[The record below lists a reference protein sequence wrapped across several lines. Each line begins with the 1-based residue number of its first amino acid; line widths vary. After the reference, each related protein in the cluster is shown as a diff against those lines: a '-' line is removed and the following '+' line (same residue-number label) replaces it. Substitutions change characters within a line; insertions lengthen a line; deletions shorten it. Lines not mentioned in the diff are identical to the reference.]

1 MARLP
6 SDAIGPASST
16 GSPITFMMR
25 PSVPTPTG
33 TMIGLPVSLTSW
45 PRTRPSVVSM
55 AMVRTVDS
63 PRCWATS
70 STSRLP
76 PFLVSIAFKMA
87 GKCPSNCTSTTA
99 PMTCVMRPVW
109 LADVAMKTLSFE
121 FYLKRPLRLSDRLGA
136 GDDFNQLLGDHRL
149 PGSIVDQRLLANH
162 VAGVAG
168 GIVHRAHLGAVERG
182 VVFQQRAE
190 DLHRQIARQQAGQNL
205 VFFRL
210 IFVRRRRAGIRGPGF
225 DHQRNDLLRSRNLRD
240 HRLEARIE
248 QRADIELAGL
258 EASDDLVRNVL
269 GVDEAELANRAQLD
283 VFDDLLFEVAAQLLK
298 TLAADAEELDLFA
311 LVDQRQR
318 ALAGQPHDRGI
329 ERAGQAALAGADQQ
343 QMHLILAGAGQ
354 QHRQGSGASAAGLHR
369 RARPVRRV
377 QFLDRAAGPR
387 ARAGADQPGQ
397 RGQVLLR
404 RPQGF

>member
-6 SDAIGPASST
+6 SAAIGPPSSM

-25 PSVPTPTG
+25 PSVPAPTG
-33 TMIGLPVSLTSW
+33 TIIGLPVSLTSW

-76 PFLVSIAFKMA
+76 PFLVSIAFRMA

-109 LADVAMKTLSFE
+109 LAGVAMKTLSFE

-149 PGSIVDQRLLANH
+149 TGSIVDQGLLANH

-168 GIVHRAHLGAVERG
+168 GIVHRAHLRAVERG
-182 VVFQQRAE
+182 VVFQQCAE
-190 DLHRQIARQQAGQNL
+190 DLDRQVARQQAGQNL

-210 IFVRRRRAGIRGPGF
+210 IFVRGRRAGIRGLGF
-225 DHQRNDLLRSRNLRD
+225 HHQRNDLLRGRNLRD

-248 QRADIELAGL
+248 QRADVELAGL
-258 EASDDLVRNVL
+258 ETRDHLVGDIL
-269 GVDEAELANRAQLD
+269 GIDETELAHRAQIE
-283 VFDDLLFEVAAQLLK
+283 VFDDLLVEQAAELLV

-311 LVDQRQR
+311 LVHQRQR
-318 ALAGQPHDRGI
+318 ALAGEPHDRRVEG
-329 ERAGQAALAGADQQ
+329 AGQAALAGADQQ
-343 QMHLILAGAGQ
+343 QMHLI
-354 QHRQGSGASAAGLHR
+354 AAGTRQQRR
-369 RARPVRRV
+369 RAGRTRR
-377 QFLDRAAGPR
+377 
-387 ARAGADQPGQ
+387 
-397 RGQVLLR
+397 
-404 RPQGF
+404 